1 MAAAPRSWGGSL
13 DTAPQGSFP
22 CTFCSTARQGQL
34 PVPFPIV
41 PQQVAAAAPAPAPTA
56 LEQAPA
62 PEQAAL
68 APMQQAPED
77 LSASG
82 PEPVGYDGGG
92 SWLPGG
98 TLRRTAC
105 ARPHQLSIAV

>member
-41 PQQVAAAAPAPAPTA
+41 PQQVAAAAPAPAPA
-56 LEQAPA
+56 AAPA
-62 PEQAAL
+62 PAPAPACEKRCTAGRDNL
-68 APMQQAPED
+68 AP
-77 LSASG
+77 
-82 PEPVGYDGGG
+82 
-92 SWLPGG
+92 
-98 TLRRTAC
+98 
-105 ARPHQLSIAV
+105 